1 MAGREDGTLVQYDP
15 DLKEKKKWDYPSV
28 FTDNSY
34 EGKLLLCFQV

>member
-34 EGKLLLCFQV
+34 EGMLLVD